1 MIIAIILLTIILLFV
16 VYKLYFLEKHF
27 SKVYNNTVSNY
38 DMWDMT
44 QNELDMF
51 LLNLPATLEDLQFQI
66 DELQSKFDLIEFE
79 KQWYSKK
86 GK

>member
-27 SKVYNNTVSNY
+27 CKVYNNTVSNY

-66 DELQSKFDLIEFE
+66 DEFQSKFDLIEFE
-79 KQWYSKK
+79 KQRYSKK